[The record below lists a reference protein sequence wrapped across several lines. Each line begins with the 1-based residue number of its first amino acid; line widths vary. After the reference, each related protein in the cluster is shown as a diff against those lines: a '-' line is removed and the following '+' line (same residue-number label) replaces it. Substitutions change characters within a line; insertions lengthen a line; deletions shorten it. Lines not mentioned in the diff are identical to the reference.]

1 MEFLKFFWQIGWVGR
16 GVLFFLLLMSF
27 ISWYYIFYNL
37 FYFGRFKNLLE
48 KWKFKTDNL
57 KDISAFVKEVKVA
70 EDELSKS
77 LKRFM
82 VRFAEVYDYY
92 FGRKERE
99 EIQKEELK
107 EFAKK
112 DLEEFAKI
120 EQERMLLELGRG
132 LGFLATTAST
142 APFIGLF
149 GTVWG
154 IMRAF
159 HEIGLK
165 GSASLATVAPGIA
178 EALVN
183 TALGLLVAIPASL
196 AYNYFLLKKERLSK
210 EMELLYRNLLILGR
224 REFFKS

>member
-1 MEFLKFFWQIGWVGR
+1 MEFFNFFWQIGWVGR

-37 FYFGRFKNLLE
+37 FYFRRFKDLLE
-48 KWKFKTDNL
+48 KWKFKLDNL
-57 KDISAFVKEVKVA
+57 KDISIFIKEVKPA
-70 EDELSKS
+70 EDDFSKS

-82 VRFAEVYDYY
+82 IKFAGVYDYY
-92 FGRKERE
+92 LGIKES
-99 EIQKEELK
+99 EELQKRESK
-107 EFAKK
+107 EFAEK
-112 DLEEFAKI
+112 DLEEYAKI
-120 EQERMLLELGRG
+120 EQERMLFELGRG

-159 HEIGLK
+159 YEIGLK

-178 EALVN
+178 EALIN

-196 AYNYFLLKKERLSK
+196 AYNYFSLKRERLSK
-210 EMELLYRNLLILGR
+210 ELELLYRSLLILGR
-224 REFFKS
+224 REFIKH

>member
-16 GVLFFLLLMSF
+16 IVLLFLFLMSL

-37 FYFGRFKNLLE
+37 FYFRSFRNLLE
-48 KWKFKTDNL
+48 RWVIKVENQKELSLLL
-57 KDISAFVKEVKVA
+57 KEIKAE

-82 VRFAEVYDYY
+82 IKFAEVYNYY
-92 FGRKERE
+92 FGKEGKRE
-99 EIQKEELK
+99 NLGRDFQ
-107 EFAKK
+107 EFAEK
-112 DLEEFAKI
+112 DLEEYARM
-120 EQERMLLELGRG
+120 EQERKLLHLGKG

-178 EALVN
+178 EALIN

-196 AYNYFLLKKERLSK
+196 AYNYFLLKKERLAK
-210 EMELLYRNLLILGR
+210 EMELLYRNILILGR
-224 REFFKS
+224 REFLK

>member
-27 ISWYYIFYNL
+27 TSWYYIFYNF
-37 FYFGRFKNLLE
+37 FYFRRFKDLLE
-48 KWKFKTDNL
+48 RWRL
-57 KDISAFVKEVKVA
+57 KLENQRDISGIIREVKNSG
-70 EDELSKS
+70 DDLSKS
-77 LKRFM
+77 LKRFVM
-82 VRFAEVYDYY
+82 RFAEIYDYY
-92 FGRKERE
+92 FGKKEKNEVQRD
-99 EIQKEELK
+99 ELQ
-107 EFAKK
+107 ELAEK
-112 DLEEFAKI
+112 DLEEYVKI
-120 EQERMLLELGRG
+120 EQERGLLELGKG

-154 IMRAF
+154 IMSAF

-178 EALVN
+178 EALIN

-196 AYNYFLLKKERLSK
+196 AYNYFLLKRESLAK
-210 EMELLYRNLLILGR
+210 EMELLYRSFFILGR

>member
-1 MEFLKFFWQIGWVGR
+1 MDFLKFFWQIGWVGR
-16 GVLFFLLLMSF
+16 GVLLFLLLMSF
-27 ISWYYIFYNL
+27 VSWYYIFYNL
-37 FYFGRFKNLLE
+37 FYFRGFKNLLE
-48 KWKFKTDNL
+48 KWKFKL
-57 KDISAFVKEVKVA
+57 ESYKDISPFVKEVRSA
-70 EDELSKS
+70 EDDFSKS

-92 FGRKERE
+92 FGKGEERDKKEL
-99 EIQKEELK
+99 Q
-107 EFAKK
+107 EFAEK
-112 DLEEFAKI
+112 DLEEYARM
-120 EQERMLLELGRG
+120 EQERKLLELGKG

-196 AYNYFLLKKERLSK
+196 AYNYFLLKRERLAK
-210 EMELLYRNLLILGR
+210 EMELLYRNILILGR
-224 REFFKS
+224 REFLKK

>member
-27 ISWYYIFYNL
+27 ISWYYIFYNF
-37 FYFGRFKNLLE
+37 FYFQKFKNLLE
-48 KWKFKTDNL
+48 KWKLKLDNL
-57 KDISAFVKEVKVA
+57 KDIASFLREVKVV
-70 EDELSKS
+70 EDDLSKG

-82 VRFAEVYDYY
+82 VKFAGVYDYY
-92 FGRKERE
+92 FRGQEN
-99 EIQKEELK
+99 QNSPKEELK
-107 EFAKK
+107 EFAEK
-112 DLEEFAKI
+112 DLEEYARI
-120 EQERMLLELGRG
+120 EQERMLLDLGKG

-183 TALGLLVAIPASL
+183 TALGLMVAIPASL

-224 REFFKS
+224 REFIKS